1 MKEFNQILIAEL
13 ISITGGLIAG
23 YLLTIIT
30 KGISV
35 IPGMLV
41 MLPGFLELRG
51 NISGS
56 LSARISSGLHLGVIK
71 NIKSEL
77 IRKNVIAAITL
88 TITTSIMIGLIS
100 YTYNIITGVNDA
112 KIIVI
117 TILSALLSSAIMIP
131 LTIISAIKMFN
142 KGLNP
147 DNIMGP
153 YVTTLGDVV
162 SLISL
167 IIVTKAFLVNI

>member
-1 MKEFNQILIAEL
+1 MKEFNQILIAEF

-30 KGISV
+30 KEISI

-56 LSARISSGLHLGVIK
+56 LSARISSGLHLGLVNDIK
-71 NIKSEL
+71 GEL
-77 IRKNVIAAITL
+77 IKKNVISAVIL
-88 TITTSIMIGLIS
+88 TIITSMMIGLIS
-100 YTYNIITGVNDA
+100 YSYNLITGVNDA
-112 KIIVI
+112 KVIII

-131 LTIISAIKMFN
+131 LTIISAIKMFK

-167 IIVTKAFLVNI
+167 IIVTKTFLVSI